1 MFGEY
6 MVYVNNK
13 PVIIV
18 CDNMVYV
25 KQVEEI
31 FEFMKEAEKG
41 FPYKG
46 AKEHYVLDIDNSEL
60 SRKVVTVLEKVTPLP
75 KLSKKGSMYLQSIV
89 EYFGENIIDQEGELK
104 RSELASL
111 IYEDEEKRQGLNR
124 LTFMY
129 VVQEIKNKIN
139 ELVGKSLIVIDA
151 PLLFESKLDQ
161 ICDFVIGIT
170 AKEEQKIQRICNR
183 DHISYEMAKKRL
195 TIQITED
202 EIQKKA
208 DFVIQNNGDVQ
219 VLEQQLER
227 CGLK

>member
-1 MFGEY
+1 M
-6 MVYVNNK
+6 K
-13 PVIIV
+13 IIGVTGTSGAGKTTV
-18 CDNMVYV
+18 CAILKEKYDACIIDAD
-25 KQVEEI
+25 EI
-31 FEFMKEAEKG
+31 A
-41 FPYKG
+41 
-46 AKEHYVLDIDNSEL
+46 
-60 SRKVVTVLEKVTPLP
+60 RR
-75 KLSKKGSMYLQSIV
+75 LSKKGSMYLQSIV